1 MMKLKPLVYMMA
13 IVPAIFLPGTTAL
26 HASDLSIYKGNTTGQ
41 TNILLMLDTSGS
53 MGISSL
59 VLPKNNKHGSPGDIE
74 PGVVL
79 CDRAPVPEHQSDRSI
94 TRDMYEWKYNLGENA
109 EITLPAEA
117 AVTEFRFRSKN
128 KGGWSQYNNNNSQKT
143 RIYYDGKY
151 YGQDT
156 NGNFERYEFVVQAA
170 KPERP
175 GTEFRTAIKKQ
186 VRIGDTTITYYVR
199 GCTAQI
205 NGQTVTQYDRLS
217 RLKDAIIPLLA
228 SNSLTDEISI
238 GLGQFS
244 SKTELNIGTATN
256 KLTDSHS
263 GRIMA
268 PVAKLSQAHRILLAQ
283 QIASIKS
290 LDTTTNED
298 GTPNTSLKLSSN
310 SYPNVTKSAGG
321 TPTAHAYAEAG
332 AYMLGSTTGTGGV
345 NSGSVKVIYDGYM
358 VKQKLGQDGQVYLIC
373 TELGSSTT
381 TALGATVKQCPSDW
395 PEYNASAKTAQGT
408 TIRKPRLDA
417 QGNQLRDNSGKL
429 LWDTVNFNDYKIYV
443 SQHPELGGTNGVM
456 NNLWDVYKNLPI
468 GWRFDG
474 WMRVEHEPMDIE
486 PIVGTVWSYPD
497 SIYGLVSYRTSPF
510 ELTAGSENNLG
521 GLAYSVDTAK
531 IANKTAY
538 SQAGSTDTCDG
549 NGIYFLTDGAPNS
562 TKETMART
570 ILNQTLDSR
579 YQFSGMPTGGLRSPL
594 LQSNL
599 FTGETGA
606 WEYIGEY
613 AKKLRNLKTAASPLQ
628 KNQKDMAIKT
638 AVVGFGA
645 SFAGLTKNPD
655 GTYDCSSAPN
665 LDAQNACLW
674 GGADYGDGGFYYA
687 EDAEDIANSII
698 DFVGKVGASFEPSSM
713 GTISVP
719 RDPLD
724 QTQMLGEGFFPMVV
738 PLEAATVRTWIGNLK
753 KYKIED
759 GTLKDASGNAI
770 YTGSA
775 TSQSINKSA
784 KDLWSN
790 ALSSDDHSSA
800 LSGGALNNI
809 PVTSLMNQVGE
820 FSKDSSQ
827 RNVFIVDFSGNATNI
842 REVAKAVTKEN
853 LATDYSPDE
862 GEPEALSANI
872 TAEQRYALLNYL
884 GYKTNY
890 PPANLAITTAIL
902 REYNKPNIPYRFLG
916 GVVHSTPLMVTKS
929 ATIKDGE
936 NGTEKRDEYVVYG
949 SFEGGLHIVDAGTGE
964 EKSVFVPEE
973 ILRNQTETLANP
985 DAVSENGLAYG
996 VDAPW
1001 ALDSAYKVTTETQND
1016 ATTTSY
1022 KATRLNI
1029 YGGLRMGGEA
1039 LYGLNIENPSSPK
1052 LLFHITPST
1061 SGFERMGQIWAKPT
1075 VTEILIK
1082 GERKRVLIFGG
1093 GYDADIYEKP
1103 ADAFEKPTEATK
1115 GNVLYIVEADTGN
1128 LIASV
1133 SSNSNS
1139 SSTVVDNAN
1148 DQSDEVKYSVVGQPV
1163 VRDYNADGLADMIY
1177 FADLGGQIFR
1187 VDLNNNAQF
1196 LSSASAD
1203 VIVRT
1208 KRIANLA
1215 TNTFTPR
1222 FYERLTTAVFN
1233 TDSGKL
1239 AVLVTAGSG
1248 NRSYPLEVENEPNRI
1263 YGILDY
1269 DAAMTGLEK
1278 STYSSFL
1285 AEATAENL
1293 ADRGI
1298 LGVTRTSIEWGQGGT
1313 GEDDKFR
1320 AAMTSNGTLRG
1331 WMLQLANTGTGNVA
1345 KSMEESQ
1352 LIAGDLYVNV
1362 YDPNASLSA
1371 TGSNQCGG
1379 GVQGLSTIHRICAP
1393 YADCAAYVN
1402 KSYQGIVGP
1411 TLGKVTGK
1419 DRTSRL
1425 IGPVR
1430 PESETC
1436 IGNCKP
1442 EGASELPE
1450 YSQKRTIKPTRWFE
1464 W

>member
-1 MMKLKPLVYMMA
+1 MMKLKPLVCMMA
-13 IVPAIFLPGTTAL
+13 MLPAIFLPATTTL
-26 HASDLSIYKGNTTGQ
+26 HASDLSIYRGNTPGK

-59 VLPKNNKHGSPGDIE
+59 VLPNNNKHGSPGDIA
-74 PGVVL
+74 PGIVL
-79 CDRAPVPEHQSDRSI
+79 CERVAVPEHHNDRSV
-94 TRDMYEWKYNLGENA
+94 TQNMYEWKYNLGENV
-109 EITLPAEA
+109 EIRLPPEP
-117 AVTEFRFRSKN
+117 AVTEFRFRSKT
-128 KGGWSQYNNNNSQKT
+128 KGGWSQHNSNNNQKT

-151 YGQDT
+151 YEQNT
-156 NGNFERYEFVVQAA
+156 NGSYERYVFEIQAA
-170 KPERP
+170 KPERL

-186 VRIGDTTITYYVR
+186 VTIGNTTISYYVR

-205 NGQTVTQYDRLS
+205 NGQKVTQYDRLS
-217 RLKDAIIPLLA
+217 RLKEAIIPLLA
-228 SNSLTDEISI
+228 SNKLSDEILI

-244 SKTELNIGTATN
+244 SKTELSIGTATN

-263 GRIMA
+263 GRIMV
-268 PVAKLSQAHRILLAQ
+268 PVAKLTQAHRILLAQ

-298 GTPNTSLKLSSN
+298 GTLNTSLKLSSN
-310 SYPNVTKSAGG
+310 SYPNITKSAGG

-332 AYMLGSTTGTGGV
+332 AYMLGASTGAGGT

-358 VKQKLGQDGQVYLIC
+358 VKQKTGQDGQVYLIW
-373 TELGSSTT
+373 TELGTSTT

-395 PEYNASAKTAQGT
+395 PEYNTSAKTAQGT
-408 TIRKPRLDA
+408 TIRKPRLNA
-417 QGNQLRDNSGKL
+417 EGGQLRDNSGKL
-429 LWDTVNFNDYKIYV
+429 LWDTVTFNDYKKYV
-443 SQHPELGGTNGVM
+443 SENPQLGGTNGVM
-456 NNLWDVYKNLPI
+456 NSLWDVYKNLPI

-486 PIVGTVWSYPD
+486 PIVGTVWGYPD

-510 ELTAGSENNLG
+510 ELTAGAENNLG

-531 IANKTAY
+531 NVDKTAY

-562 TKETMART
+562 TKDTMAQT
-570 ILNQTLDSR
+570 ILNHTLGSG
-579 YQFSGMPTGGLRSPL
+579 YKFSEKPNAGLRSPA

-613 AKKLRNLKTAASPLQ
+613 AKKLRNLKTTTSPLQ

-665 LDAQNACLW
+665 EDAKNACLW
-674 GGADYGDGGFYYA
+674 GGANYGDGGFYYA
-687 EDAEDIANSII
+687 EDAVDIANSIV
-698 DFVGKVGASFEPSSM
+698 DFVGKVGASFEPTSM

-724 QTQMLGEGFFPMVV
+724 QTQMLGEGFFPMIV

-770 YTGSA
+770 YTESA

-790 ALSSDDHSSA
+790 APTSDDHSSA

-809 PVTSLMNQVGE
+809 PVTSLMDSDGE

-827 RNVFIVDFSGNATNI
+827 RNLFIVDFSGSATDI
-842 REVAKAVTKEN
+842 KQIAKAVTKES
-853 LATDYSPDE
+853 LATDYSPDD
-862 GEPEALSANI
+862 GEPEALSENI

-884 GYKTNY
+884 GYKTAY
-890 PPANLAITTAIL
+890 PPANLAITSAIL
-902 REYNKPNIPYRFLG
+902 REYNKPNVPYRFLG

-929 ATIKDGE
+929 ATLKADGT
-936 NGTEKRDEYVVYG
+936 GTDKRDEYVVYG
-949 SFEGGLHIVDAGTGE
+949 SFEGGLHIVDARTGE

-985 DAVSENGLAYG
+985 DAESENGLAYG

-1001 ALDSAYKVTTETQND
+1001 ALDSAYKVTTETID
-1016 ATTTSY
+1016 DTTTTSY

-1075 VTEILIK
+1075 VTEILVK
-1082 GERKRVLIFGG
+1082 GKRKRVLIFGG

-1103 ADAFEKPTEATK
+1103 ADVFVKPTAATK
-1115 GNVLYIVEADTGN
+1115 GNALYIVEADTGN
-1128 LIASV
+1128 FIASV
-1133 SSNSNS
+1133 SSNSNN
-1139 SSTVVDNAN
+1139 SSTVVDSAN

-1187 VDLNNNAQF
+1187 IDLNNNAQF

-1208 KRIANLA
+1208 KRIAHLA

-1248 NRSYPLEVENEPNRI
+1248 NRSYPLEAENAPNSV

-1278 STYSSFL
+1278 STYSDFQ

-1293 ADRGI
+1293 AERGK
-1298 LGVTRTSIEWGQGGT
+1298 LGVTHTSIKWGEGGT

-1320 AAMTSNGTLRG
+1320 KAMTPNGTLRG
-1331 WMLQLANTGTGNVA
+1331 WMLQLANTDTGNVA

-1379 GVQGLSTIHRICAP
+1379 GVKGLSTIHRICTP

-1419 DRTSRL
+1419 DRASRL
-1425 IGPVR
+1425 IGPIK
-1430 PESETC
+1430 PTSETC
-1436 IGNCKP
+1436 VGNCTP
-1442 EGASELPE
+1442 EGTSELPE